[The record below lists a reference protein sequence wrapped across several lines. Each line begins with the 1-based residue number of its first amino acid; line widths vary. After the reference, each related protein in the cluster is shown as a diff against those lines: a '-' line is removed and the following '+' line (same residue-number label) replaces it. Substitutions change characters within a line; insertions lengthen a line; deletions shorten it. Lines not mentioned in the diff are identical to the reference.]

1 MRSLPDALAAH
12 LAEGVT
18 TLCQCWR
25 ITRRDGL
32 VLGFTDH
39 DRDLVAE
46 GTAFVAAA
54 AISGSESAL
63 AAGLAVTGTELSGAL
78 SDAAITEADLA
89 AGLYDGAGVEVFL
102 VNWAEPSQTL
112 LLRRGSIGE
121 VRAEDGAFVAEI
133 RSVADALNQTRG
145 RLFTATCDA
154 DLGDSRCGVDLDDPA
169 LRAEASV
176 SAVDGALRLRLAGL
190 DGFEDGHF
198 TRGRLVFT
206 GGLNAGFASEV
217 KSHRREDGA
226 VVVRLWQRPPLAV
239 AEGDGCVL
247 TAGCD
252 KLFPTCAARFANSRN
267 FRGFPHIPGN
277 DFLITVAVPGEGG
290 HDGSLIR

>member
-1 MRSLPDALAAH
+1 MRNLPAALAAH

-25 ITRRDGL
+25 ITRRDGA

-46 GTAFVAAA
+46 GTAFIAAA

-63 AAGLAVTGTELSGAL
+63 ASGLAVTGTELSGAL
-78 SDAAITEADLA
+78 SDDALTEADLA

-121 VRAEDGAFVAEI
+121 VRAADGAFAAEI
-133 RSVADALNQTRG
+133 RSAADALNQTRG

-154 DLGDSRCGVDLDDPA
+154 DLGDGRCGVDLDDPA
-169 LRAEASV
+169 LRASATV
-176 SAVDGALRLRLAGL
+176 SAVDGALRLRLSGL
-190 DGFEDGHF
+190 DGFADGHF

-206 GGLNAGFASEV
+206 DGLNAGFASEV
-217 KSHRREDGA
+217 KSHRREAGA

-239 AEGDGCVL
+239 AAGDGCIL

-252 KLFPTCAARFANSRN
+252 KLFATCAARFANTRN

-277 DFLITVAVPGEGG
+277 DFIITVAVPGEGG